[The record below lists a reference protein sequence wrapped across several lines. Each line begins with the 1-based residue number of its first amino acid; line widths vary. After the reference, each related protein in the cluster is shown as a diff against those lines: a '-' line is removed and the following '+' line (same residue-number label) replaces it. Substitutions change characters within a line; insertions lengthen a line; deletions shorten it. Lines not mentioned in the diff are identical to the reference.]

1 MSLKS
6 FSGGAQ
12 ASQDEVYAFASTVAN
27 FVDST
32 SWFEVAFPFGTT
44 DIHFCAAFTDSRMS
58 GVMSD
63 LQGVN
68 TANSLLSSDDTPTSL
83 AYDYFG

>member
-1 MSLKS
+1 MPLLAPSPTLLIALPGLKLPS
-6 FSGGAQ
+6 PSVCLIFISVPHLLI
-12 ASQDEVYAFASTVAN
+12 SPT
-27 FVDST
+27 
-32 SWFEVAFPFGTT
+32 P
-44 DIHFCAAFTDSRMS
+44 

>member
-12 ASQDEVYAFASTVAN
+12 ASQDEVYAFAGTIAN

-32 SWFEVAFPFGTT
+32 SWFEVAFPFGET
-44 DIHFCAAFTDSRMS
+44 DIHFRATFADFSRQ
-58 GVMSD
+58 V
-63 LQGVN
+63 L
-68 TANSLLSSDDTPTSL
+68 
-83 AYDYFG
+83 

>member
-1 MSLKS
+1 
-6 FSGGAQ
+6 
-12 ASQDEVYAFASTVAN
+12 
-27 FVDST
+27 
-32 SWFEVAFPFGTT
+32 
-44 DIHFCAAFTDSRMS
+44 
-58 GVMSD
+58 MSD

>member
-1 MSLKS
+1 MSLKN

-12 ASQDEVYAFASTVAN
+12 ATQDEVYAFASTVAN

-44 DIHFCAAFTDSRMS
+44 DIHFRATFIDFSHARRYERPS
-58 GVMSD
+58 GC
-63 LQGVN
+63 QHR
-68 TANSLLSSDDTPTSL
+68 
-83 AYDYFG
+83 